1 MQRMLVQLK
10 DLRRWTYGGCLG
22 CGPTANA
29 CEMDLRRMQCGA
41 TAGEMASEACEN
53 SVHGDQRNL
62 LGVSEIRYRRWTKS
76 RYEDA

>member
-1 MQRMLVQLK
+1 MLVQRK
-10 DLRRWTYGGCLG
+10 DLRSWTYGGCLG

-41 TAGEMASEACEN
+41 TAVEMALEACEE
-53 SVHGDQRNL
+53 SVHGDQRDL
-62 LGVSEIRYRRWTKS
+62 LGVSEILYRRWTES

>member
-1 MQRMLVQLK
+1 MLVQMR
-10 DLRRWTYGGCLG
+10 DLRKWTYGECLG

-41 TAGEMASEACEN
+41 TAGGTASEACEQ
-53 SVHGDQRNL
+53 SVHGDQRNR
-62 LGVSEIRYRRWTKS
+62 LGVSEILYRRWTES